1 MCFLFKK
8 SMDIDEAFAQLL
20 NHQHE
25 QYVKRCLIH
34 LMEQYAKT
42 TDNKID
48 DALVEDLKMR
58 LLYNRKNG
66 EGIVLPESE

>member
-8 SMDIDEAFAQLL
+8 TIPIDEAFAELL

-25 QYVKRCLIH
+25 RSVKRCVIH

-48 DALVEDLKMR
+48 DALVEEIKMR
-58 LLYNRKNG
+58 LLYNTKKR
-66 EGIVLPESE
+66 GIILPESE